1 MQRPARIQGVT
12 QAVRRPLKIFA
23 SDPLLG
29 RTFGNRAQIEVANEN
44 LSPGPVGPR
53 VEVIDFDGARDCFYE
68 PVDLNN
74 AAILMQ
80 NGLDPS
86 ESDPRFHQQ
95 MVYAVAMKTIENF
108 DRGLGHSMRLA
119 GVGRRASVYPR
130 LRLFPHA
137 FYGANAF
144 YSRELN
150 AILFGYFLADA
161 ENPGPNLPGQT
172 VFTCL
177 SHDVIVH
184 ETTHALVDRL
194 RPLFLEPSNED
205 VLAFHEGFADLVALF
220 QHFSYPEVLRQHIQ
234 QTRSDIRSP
243 TPLVELARQFG
254 YATGSGKALRSAL
267 DAPGTQLSETVL
279 EPHDRGAVLVAAV
292 FGGFYR
298 SYRTRIYDLIRIATG
313 GSGEL
318 PSGDLHPDLVN
329 RIALEASRTAQRVL
343 DMCIR
348 AFDYLPPVD
357 VTFGDFLRALVTADY
372 ELLPADPELRDAMIE
387 AFRMRGIYPGGVTS
401 LAEESLLW
409 PAPDGLPPI
418 GTEVV
423 NLLQDL
429 FFQAIRSFD
438 TTTGWQSLTDFTLRS
453 SVSPEK
459 QYQVPDEE
467 GEEYRLDLNTELA
480 TQLAGYAQRNAAA
493 LGLDP
498 TAPTQVRGFHPVFR
512 VAPNGRLLIELVAQ
526 FAQQDRSTVGELGG
540 IPFRGGAT
548 VIASADGTVRYL
560 ITKAFDRGAQDS
572 TGERARARLERQRG
586 FVASADL
593 RNPKTPYMSRSEHAF
608 RMAALASFSSLHG
621 G

>member
-1 MQRPARIQGVT
+1 MQRRVPIQAVP

-29 RTFGNRAQIEVANEN
+29 RTFGNRAQIEIANEE
-44 LSPGPVGPR
+44 LSPGPVGRR

-68 PVDLNN
+68 AVNLNSDP
-74 AAILMQ
+74 ILMQ
-80 NGLDPS
+80 GGLDPS

-95 MVYAVAMKTIENF
+95 MVYAVAMRTIENF
-108 DRGLGHSMRLA
+108 DRALGHSMRLA
-119 GVGRRASVYPR
+119 GVGRRASAYSR

-194 RPLFLEPSNED
+194 RPLFLEPSNQD

-220 QHFSYPEVLRQHIQ
+220 QHFTYLDVLRQHIQ

-267 DAPGTQLSETVL
+267 DAPGTQLSDAVL

-292 FGGFYR
+292 FGGYYQ
-298 SYRTRIYDLIRIATG
+298 SYRARIYDLIRIATG
-313 GSGEL
+313 GSGQL
-318 PSGDLHPDLVN
+318 PAGDLHPDLVN
-329 RIALEASRTAQRVL
+329 RIAIEASRTAQRVL
-343 DMCIR
+343 DMFIR

-372 ELLPADPELRDAMIE
+372 ELVPADPDLRDAMIE
-387 AFRMRGIYPGGVTS
+387 AFRMRGIYPAGVTS

-409 PAPDGLPPI
+409 PAPPEGLPAI
-418 GTEVV
+418 GAEVV
-423 NLLQDL
+423 GLLQDL
-429 FFQAIRSFD
+429 FFQAIQSFD
-438 TTTGWQSLTDFTLRS
+438 TTGWQSPTDFTLPA
-453 SVSPEK
+453 VSPER
-459 QYQVPDEE
+459 QHQVVDEE
-467 GEEYRLDLNTELA
+467 GEEFRIDLNTELA
-480 TQLAGYAQRNAAA
+480 TQLARYAKDNAAA

-498 TAPTQVRGFHPVFR
+498 DVATQVRGFHPVFR

-526 FAQQDRSTVGELGG
+526 FAQQDRSTKKQLGG
-540 IPFRGGAT
+540 VPFRGGAT
-548 VIASADGTVRYL
+548 VVASAEGTVRY
-560 ITKAFDRGAQDS
+560 IISKPFHRGAPGA
-572 TGERARARLERQRG
+572 TGELARARLERQRG
-586 FVASADL
+586 FVAAADMT
-593 RNPKTPYMSRSEHAF
+593 NPKSPYMSREEHAV
-608 RMAALASFSSLHG
+608 RIAALASFASLHG

>member
-1 MQRPARIQGVT
+1 MQRPVRIEGVP

-29 RTFGNRAQIEVANEN
+29 RTFGNRAQIEIANERVTA
-44 LSPGPVGPR
+44 GPVGRR
-53 VEVIDFDGARDCFYE
+53 VEVIDFDGARDCFYR
-68 PVDLNN
+68 PVDLND

-95 MVYAVAMKTIENF
+95 MVYAVTMRTIENF
-108 DRGLGHSMRLA
+108 DRALGHSMRLA
-119 GVGRRASVYPR
+119 GVGRRASAYAR

-144 YSRELN
+144 YSRDLN
-150 AILFGYFLADA
+150 AVLYGYFLADA

-194 RPLFLEPSNED
+194 RPLFLEPSNQD
-205 VLAFHEGFADLVALF
+205 VLAFHEGFADLIALF
-220 QHFSYPEVLRQHIQ
+220 QHFSYPDVLRQHIQ
-234 QTRSDIRSP
+234 QTRSDIHSP

-267 DAPGTQLSETVL
+267 DAPGAQLSDALL

-292 FGGFYR
+292 FGGFYQ

-313 GSGEL
+313 GSGQL
-318 PSGDLHPDLVN
+318 PAGDLHPDLVN
-329 RIALEASRTAQRVL
+329 RIAVEASRTAQRVL

-372 ELLPADPELRDAMIE
+372 ELVPADPDLRDAMIE
-387 AFRMRGIYPGGVTS
+387 AFRMRAIYPGGVTS

-409 PAPDGLPPI
+409 PAPPEGLPAI
-418 GTEVV
+418 GAEVV
-423 NLLQDL
+423 TLLQDL
-429 FFQAIRSFD
+429 FFQAIQSFD
-438 TTTGWQSLTDFTLRS
+438 TTGWQSPTDFTLPAK
-453 SVSPEK
+453 SPERRR
-459 QYQVPDEE
+459 PLADDE
-467 GEEYRLDLNTELA
+467 GEEFHVDLNTELA
-480 TQLAGYAQRNAAA
+480 TQLARYAKDNAAA

-498 TAPTQVRGFHPVFR
+498 GVATQVRGFHPVFR

-526 FAQQDRSTVGELGG
+526 FAQQDRSSRKDLGG
-540 IPFRGGAT
+540 VPFRGGAT

-560 ITKAFDRGAQDS
+560 ITKPFHRGAAGPA
-572 TGERARARLERQRG
+572 GELARARLERQRG
-586 FVASADL
+586 FVASADMT
-593 RNPKTPYMSRSEHAF
+593 NPKTPYMSQEEHAV
-608 RMAALASFSSLHG
+608 RIAALASFASLHG